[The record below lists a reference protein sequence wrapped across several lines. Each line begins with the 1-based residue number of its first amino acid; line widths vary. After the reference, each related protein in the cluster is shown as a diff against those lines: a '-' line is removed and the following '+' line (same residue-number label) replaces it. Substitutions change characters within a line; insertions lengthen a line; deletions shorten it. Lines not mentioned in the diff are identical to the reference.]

1 MISSFAQ
8 WASSQLETHE
18 IRVQFMLGD
27 KYLNDLQVFLLALL
41 RRRSILWDYHGLR
54 PSCHANIRTYNYY
67 WWDNRIVQE
76 WPISKA
82 IWGTQSSYNIISASN
97 VFFYIILSICHVES
111 VDRIMKEIY
120 LSTHH
125 TSWLPERLQTNIQIK
140 QLNSYHD
147 PPFFHISKVMIAFR
161 KISDNSGTVIL
172 GTK

>member
-82 IWGTQSSYNIISASN
+82 IWGTQSSYIIISASN
-97 VFFYIILSICHVES
+97 VFFRYYSFNLSRRKCGQNNERNISIHASHFVA
-111 VDRIMKEIY
+111 
-120 LSTHH
+120 
-125 TSWLPERLQTNIQIK
+125 SWKITNKYSNQAVK
-140 QLNSYHD
+140 FTPRPTVFSHFQSYD
-147 PPFFHISKVMIAFR
+147 SFSKN
-161 KISDNSGTVIL
+161 KW
-172 GTK
+172 